1 MNLTQF
7 LLRESW
13 KHIAIA
19 TLTGSISGICS
30 AALLAF
36 INSALTHQDT
46 SIDILFSGFLGLAI
60 VTLFSSLISRFLLVN
75 LAQDAVYRLRLRLS
89 RWILASPLRHLEE
102 IGASRLLATL
112 TDDVQAISFAVYDL
126 PFLCIDV
133 AVIIGCL
140 IYLSWLSWF
149 VFAFTILFLVITI
162 GSVQLL
168 IVRGKYYMK
177 FARDEQDRLFQHFRT
192 ITAGI
197 KELKLHSDRQEAF
210 FHEELTY
217 TAKSVRNYR
226 VTSFKI
232 LAIAVSF
239 GEILFFILLGSL
251 IFGLPKLIPVSTPIL
266 SGYILTITFLM
277 RPLQSLFQ
285 ILPEM
290 NQATVALQKIDT
302 LGLSLVERSET
313 TPFTQP
319 FPPQF
324 QRIRLQGITYIYHN
338 QREEQSFTLGPIDLE
353 FQPGELIFIVGG
365 NGSGKST
372 LAKLLTGLYV
382 PEFGEIYVDQKLITN
397 QNRQAYR
404 QLFAAVFS
412 DFFLFE
418 RILGIYLDD
427 LDIQAQTYLK
437 QLQLEHKVQIKEGVL
452 STIDLS
458 QGQRKRLALLTAYLE
473 NRPIYVFDEWAS
485 DQDPFFRDIFY
496 HQLLPDMKHQGKV
509 VFVISHDDRYFHL
522 ADRLIKLDY
531 GKLTEAQH

>member
-13 KHIAIA
+13 KHVAIA
-19 TLTGSISGICS
+19 ALTGSISGICS

-36 INSALTHQDT
+36 INNALNRQDT
-46 SIDILFSGFLGLAI
+46 SIDNLFWGFIGLAA
-60 VTLFSSLISRFLLVN
+60 VTLFTSITSRFLLVN

-102 IGASRLLATL
+102 LGASRLLATL
-112 TDDVQAISFAVYDL
+112 TDDVQAIAFSVYNL
-126 PFLCIDV
+126 PFICIDI
-133 AVIIGCL
+133 AVIVGCL

-149 VFAFTILFLVITI
+149 VFAFTFLFLALAI
-162 GSVQLL
+162 GGVQLL
-168 IVRGKYYMK
+168 IGRAKYYMK
-177 FARDEQDRLFQHFRT
+177 FARDEQDRLFGHFRT

-197 KELKLHSDRQEAF
+197 KELKLHAEREEAF
-210 FHEELTY
+210 FHEELTS
-217 TAKSVRNYR
+217 TAKSARNYR
-226 VTSFKI
+226 VTSLKI
-232 LAIAVSF
+232 LAIAMSF
-239 GEILFFILLGSL
+239 GEVLFFILLGSL
-251 IFGLPKLIPVSTPIL
+251 IFGLPKLVPVSSPIL
-266 SGYILTITFLM
+266 SGYILTITFIM
-277 RPLQSLFQ
+277 RPLQSLLQ
-285 ILPEM
+285 VLPEM
-290 NQATVALQKIDT
+290 SQASVALQKIDT
-302 LGLSLVERSET
+302 LGLSLASQSET
-313 TPFTQP
+313 KILQP

-324 QRIRLQGITYIYHN
+324 QRIELCGITHTYRN
-338 QREEQSFTLGPIDLE
+338 ERDEQSFTFGPIDLV

-372 LAKLLTGLYV
+372 LAKLITGLYV
-382 PEFGEIYVDQKLITN
+382 PEAGEIYVDGESITN

-404 QLFAAVFS
+404 QLFATVFS

-418 RILGIYLDD
+418 RILGIYSDD
-427 LDIQAQTYLK
+427 IDTQAQTYLK

-496 HQLLPDMKHQGKV
+496 HQLLPDMKHQGKAI
-509 VFVISHDDRYFHL
+509 FVISHDDRYFHL

-531 GKLTEAQH
+531 GKLV